1 MKRILFEVFLVAAL
15 IGAGV
20 FGVMNQK
27 QASTAKAK
35 ITDLTAAAEAAEKS
49 VKEKEESIK
58 AAEEEMQA
66 LQEEMAG
73 LEGKSN
79 QLDAV
84 KAALSNG
91 STLTDLETMYKKEK
105 SLSAERQVG
114 MGALR
119 MLTKGAEDPA
129 TLESFRK
136 ALQMS
141 ELGDRKNTICAAQL
155 GLVAAGE
162 KIKVM
167 SECLPKSE
175 KEGHGDKEGK
185 DAHSKDD
192 GHGKKDDGHG
202 KVKGKGKDDG
212 HGDKKDE
219 KHAAPHWGY
228 EGEMGPEKW
237 GKEFPTCAAGKSQ
250 SPLDIKGPFVKSR
263 MVISADYKEGPLKM
277 LNNGHTIQV
286 VASPGSKMRIDGIAY
301 ELLQFHF
308 HRPSEEKI
316 DGKPMAMVAHF
327 VHKNAEGKLAVLGVL
342 LKEGNEN
349 PGIKTLWSNLPKEE
363 KVEYAPEGVNFN
375 PGNLLPREFD
385 FYSYEGSLTTP
396 PCTEGVRFFILK
408 TAINIAK
415 EQVQAFPYKM
425 NARPVQPLNGREL
438 LIN

>member
-1 MKRILFEVFLVAAL
+1 MKRILLEVFLVAAL

-20 FGVMNQK
+20 FGFMNQK
-27 QASTAKAK
+27 QAASSKAK
-35 ITDLTAAAEAAEKS
+35 ITELTAAVEAAEKS
-49 VKEKEESIK
+49 AKEKEESLK

-66 LQEEMAG
+66 LQEEMAP
-73 LEGKSN
+73 LEEKTN
-79 QLDAV
+79 QLEAV
-84 KAALSNG
+84 KAALASG
-91 STLTDLETMYKKEK
+91 STLSDLEGAYKKEK
-105 SLSAERQVG
+105 TLSAERQAG
-114 MGALR
+114 LGALR
-119 MLTKGAEDPA
+119 MLTKGAEDPGA
-129 TLESFRK
+129 LEAFRK
-136 ALQMS
+136 ALQLS

-167 SECLPKSE
+167 SDCLPKSE
-175 KEGHGDKEGK
+175 KAGHGDKEEK
-185 DAHSKDD
+185 DSKDD

-202 KVKGKGKDDG
+202 KKEDGKGKKDDG

-263 MVISADYKEGPLKM
+263 MVVSADYKEGPLKL

-286 VASPGSKMRIDGIAY
+286 VVSPGSKMRIDGIAY

-316 DGKPMAMVAHF
+316 DGKPMAMVVHF
-327 VHKNAEGKLAVLGVL
+327 VHKNADGKLAVLGVL

-349 PGIKTLWSNLPKEE
+349 PGIKTLWTNLPKEE

-385 FYSYEGSLTTP
+385 FYSFAGSLTTP

-408 TAINIAK
+408 TTVNIAK
-415 EQVQAFPYKM
+415 EQVQAFPFKM
-425 NARPVQPLNGREL
+425 NARPVQALNGREML
-438 LIN
+438 SN